1 MADVE
6 KIEDFVNAVTTGI
19 NQGIPEGFR
28 LKGDIDIELVV
39 VSSKEAG
46 GKFSIMIAEA
56 GGKYEK
62 EELSRI
68 KFTIAK
74 KETGNSFLVTND
86 Y

>member
-1 MADVE
+1 MADVDKLE
-6 KIEDFVNAVTTGI
+6 NFVNAVTTGI
-19 NQGIPEGFR
+19 TQGIPEGFR

-39 VSSKEAG
+39 VSSKEVG

-74 KETGNSFLVTND
+74 KDTGNSFLVTND